1 MAGDSADRI
10 VKAVRIT
17 TCQARNTFQL
27 TAEIA
32 AYLQQK
38 LNLPF
43 EYIND
48 IGWPERYQQI
58 DNGRMDIG
66 WICGWPYVVRADQP
80 DSQIELL
87 VAPVM
92 TAERYQQ
99 RPIYYSDVIVRRD
112 RPYKQ
117 FLDLRHG
124 RWAFNEPGSQSGCH
138 IVRYHLS
145 QIGEMDGFFD
155 TVVASGGHVNSIE
168 MVRAGRVDGAA
179 IDSTVWDW
187 EVAHRPELLDQ
198 LKVVAQLGPS
208 GMPPWVIQ
216 KAVPQEIRAAV
227 REALLSM
234 HKDARGQAL
243 LTAAQVSHFA
253 AVTDTH
259 YNDVREMG
267 RVARSVRLA
276 ANDGYYR
283 MPQPSSVEANVIC

>member
-1 MAGDSADRI
+1 M
-10 VKAVRIT
+10 RIT

-43 EYIND
+43 EYIDD

-58 DNGRMDIG
+58 DNGRMQIG

-80 DSQIELL
+80 DNRIELL

-92 TAERYQQ
+92 AAARYQQ

-112 RPYKQ
+112 SPYAQ
-117 FLDLRHG
+117 FTDLRHG

-138 IVRYHLS
+138 IVRYHLA
-145 QIGEMDGFFD
+145 QLGEMDGFFN

-168 MVRAGRVDGAA
+168 MVLSGVVDGAA
-179 IDSTVWDW
+179 IDSTVWEW
-187 EVAHRPELLDQ
+187 EVAQRPALTEQ
-198 LKVVAQLGPS
+198 LRVIAQLGPS

-216 KAVPQEIRAAV
+216 KTVTPEVRSAV
-227 REALLSM
+227 REALLTM
-234 HKDARGQAL
+234 HKDSHGQAI

-253 AVTDTH
+253 AVTDEN

-276 ANDGYYR
+276 QNDGYYLD
-283 MPQPSSVEANVIC
+283 PHPSSVEANVIC